1 MKRQLGL
8 IQGLVAM
15 FLLVF
20 VLITGK
26 AKFQADIL
34 SLLPQNVQTV
44 VQDAESHFFDGNKKH
59 VFISFS
65 GTNAKLSH
73 DQFLSLS
80 QNKPWFNVKTLE
92 LDLEKAVQFYLP
104 YQGRLL
110 ADNFSKSLSSSE
122 RYSLFASQ
130 KLTEIVN
137 PFVSASIAQDPS
149 LSTAE
154 FVEQAFAK
162 NDSLALEDG
171 RLKSTSS
178 EKGQQQFIIIFT
190 IDNEAL
196 NVNKAITVAQEIKQV
211 IHQVETQ
218 YPDSGVKY
226 SGVLFHTA
234 ENSSQAKF
242 EMSFF
247 GGLSLLAMLVMV
259 YFVFRSKTAL
269 LSVTLTIANAV
280 IYGFIALALL
290 FDSVHIISLVFG
302 VTLIGISIDYC
313 FHVLTELHNKKP
325 SLTTVNKSIL
335 LGFISTALGYILLT
349 LAPMSFLSQVA
360 TFIIAGLVG
369 AMVCVFTL
377 VPAISSSKLGL
388 NNSKLDK
395 QLRYLINIIH
405 QFQARRVVL
414 LVVVSALVFVSYL
427 LLPIKFNDSIADLNG
442 SSATLISNEAFHQKT
457 LSGKDVKRLFIL
469 GSTIEQVLQTEE
481 VIRSRVLALSS
492 ETDASSKLVSKV
504 TAQAIP
510 QVIPKVTG
518 ISDWLPSKQR
528 QNDNNKQ
535 LMFAQSNDV
544 FSSWQEATGLE
555 VTFKTSA
562 PLTYQAIKNSVVA
575 PYVLPFIYVGLN
587 NGTGVDKENNNDEFV
602 SLLQLSNIS
611 RAQLVSITEGFG
623 GRVITF
629 DKAENISQIMT
640 ESRESLLYWFMLAL
654 IMFSLVIW
662 FRFGL
667 KAAGNHSLALVLSVS
682 IALMLSYMIQGPLNL
697 FNVLAMML
705 ILALAIDYLIFYQ
718 YRGTNS
724 SNVLAISLSALSSLF
739 VFGVLI
745 FSKTPA
751 VYSFGLTVMLGIV
764 SIFILAP
771 LSVVNKE
778 EQ

>member
-15 FLLVF
+15 ILLIF
-20 VLITGK
+20 VLIMGK
-26 AKFQADIL
+26 ANFQADIL
-34 SLLPQNVQTV
+34 SLLPQDVKTV
-44 VQDAESHFFDGNKKH
+44 IQDAESHFFDGNKRH

-65 GTNAKLSH
+65 GKDAKISH
-73 DQFLSLS
+73 DHFISLS
-80 QNKPWFNVKTLE
+80 QRKPWFNVKSID
-92 LDLEKAVQFYLP
+92 LDLEKSVQFYLP
-104 YQGRLL
+104 YQGYLL
-110 ADNFSKSLSSSE
+110 ADNLSEALTSPES
-122 RYSLFASQ
+122 YSQFASQ
-130 KLTEIVN
+130 KLSEVVN

-154 FVEQAFAK
+154 FVEQAYAA

-171 RLKSTSS
+171 RLIARSPV
-178 EKGQQQFIIIFT
+178 KGQQQFILIFT

-196 NVNKAITVAQEIKQV
+196 NVNKAITVAEEIKQV
-211 IHQVETQ
+211 MHQVERQ
-218 YPDSGVKY
+218 YPDCVVKY

-234 ENSSQAKF
+234 ENSSQAQF

-247 GGLSLLAMLVMV
+247 GGLSLFAMLVMV
-259 YFVFRSKTAL
+259 YFVFRSRTAL

-280 IYGFIALALL
+280 IYGFIALALS

-325 SLTTVNKSIL
+325 SLTTVNKSIF

-369 AMVCVFTL
+369 AMVCVFTV
-377 VPAISSSKLGL
+377 VPNISSSKSGL
-388 NNSKLDK
+388 DNLVLEK
-395 QLRYLINIIH
+395 QLTKLINLIKH
-405 QFQARRVVL
+405 FQVRRVGL
-414 LVVVSALVFVSYL
+414 LIVISTLVFVSYL

-442 SSATLISNEAFHQKT
+442 SSSTLLSNENFHQKI
-457 LSGKDVKRLFIL
+457 LSGQDVKRLFIL
-469 GSTIEQVLQTEE
+469 GSSIEQVLQTEE
-481 VIRSRVLALSS
+481 AIRTRVSALIA
-492 ETDASSKLVSKV
+492 ETDVSSKIVPKA
-504 TAQAIP
+504 TP
-510 QVIPKVTG
+510 KTMPKVRG

-528 QNDNNKQ
+528 QHANNKR
-535 LMFAQSNDV
+535 LKLAQSHDV
-544 FSSWQEATGLE
+544 FSSWHEATGLE
-555 VTFKTSA
+555 VTFSSPA

-575 PYVLPFIYVGLN
+575 PYVSPFLYVGSN
-587 NGTGVDKENNNDEFV
+587 NGSGVDKENKDEFV

-611 RAQLVSITEGFG
+611 SAQLVSITESFG
-623 GRVITF
+623 DQVIPF
-629 DKAENISQIMT
+629 DKAESISQIMT
-640 ESRESLLYWFMLAL
+640 DSRESLLSWFMLAL
-654 IMFSLVIW
+654 IIFSVVIG

-667 KAAGNHSLALVLSVS
+667 KAAGNHSLALILSVS
-682 IALMLSYMIQGPLNL
+682 IALMLSYLVQGPLNL

-718 YRGTNS
+718 YRGTNA

-739 VFGVLI
+739 VFGVLV

>member
-15 FLLVF
+15 ILLVF

-34 SLLPQNVQTV
+34 SLLPQNIQTV
-44 VQDAESHFFDGNKKH
+44 VQDAESHFFDGNKRH

-65 GTNAKLSH
+65 GTDAKLSH
-73 DQFLSLS
+73 DQFFSLS
-80 QNKPWFNVKTLE
+80 QKNPWFNVKAIE
-92 LDLEKAVQFYLP
+92 LDLEKSVQFYLP
-104 YQGRLL
+104 YQGVLL
-110 ADNFSKSLSSSE
+110 ADNFLKALSSPES
-122 RYSLFASQ
+122 YLLFASQ

-162 NDSLALEDG
+162 NDGLALEDG
-171 RLKSTSS
+171 RLITTSS
-178 EKGQQQFIIIFT
+178 LKGQQQFIIIFT

-211 IHQVETQ
+211 IHQVEKQ
-218 YPDSGVKY
+218 YPESVVKY

-269 LSVTLTIANAV
+269 FAVILTIMNAV

-325 SLTTVNKSIL
+325 SLTMVNKSIF

-377 VPAISSSKLGL
+377 VPTISSSKSEL
-388 NNSKLDK
+388 NNSTLDK
-395 QLRYLINIIH
+395 KLANLIKLIKK
-405 QFQARRVVL
+405 FQGRRVGL
-414 LVVVSALVFVSYL
+414 LIVVSGLVFVSYL
-427 LLPIKFNDSIADLNG
+427 LIPIKFNDSIADLNG
-442 SSATLISNEAFHQKT
+442 SSATLISNETFHQKT
-457 LSGKDVKRLFIL
+457 LSGQDVKRLFIL

-481 VIRSRVLALSS
+481 AIRARILALST
-492 ETDASSKLVSKV
+492 ELDV
-504 TAQAIP
+504 TP
-510 QVIPKVTG
+510 QVKG

-528 QNDNNKQ
+528 QNDNNKR
-535 LMFAQSNDV
+535 LKLAQSNDV
-544 FSSWQEATGLE
+544 FSSWEEATGLE
-555 VTFKTSA
+555 VTINTSA
-562 PLTYQAIKNSVVA
+562 PLTYQAIKNSVIA

-587 NGTGVDKENNNDEFV
+587 SGLGVDKENHNDEFV
-602 SLLQLSNIS
+602 SLLQLSNITT
-611 RAQLVSITEGFG
+611 AQLVSIIEGFG
-623 GRVITF
+623 GQVIPF
-629 DKAENISQIMT
+629 DKAENISQIMND
-640 ESRESLLYWFMLAL
+640 SRESLLYWFMLAL

-662 FRFGL
+662 IRFGL
-667 KAAGNHSLALVLSVS
+667 KAACNHSLALVLSVS

-718 YRGTNS
+718 YRGTNKF
-724 SNVLAISLSALSSLF
+724 NVLAISLSALSSLF

-778 EQ
+778 EP

>member
-8 IQGLVAM
+8 FQGLVAM
-15 FLLVF
+15 ILLVF
-20 VLITGK
+20 VLISGK

-44 VQDAESHFFDGNKKH
+44 VQDAESHFFDGNKRH
-59 VFISFS
+59 VYISFS
-65 GTNAKLSH
+65 GKDAKIAH
-73 DQFLSLS
+73 DQFFSLS
-80 QNKPWFNVKTLE
+80 QNKPWFNVKTLD
-92 LDLEKAVQFYLP
+92 LDLEKTVQFYLS
-104 YQGRLL
+104 YQGYLL
-110 ADNFSKSLSSSE
+110 ADNFSKALTSPES
-122 RYSLFASQ
+122 YSQFASQ
-130 KLTEIVN
+130 KLSEVVN

-149 LSTAE
+149 LATAE

-162 NDSLALEDG
+162 NDGFALEDG
-171 RLKSTSS
+171 RLIARSQ
-178 EKGQQQFIIIFT
+178 EKGQQQFILIFT

-196 NVNKAITVAQEIKQV
+196 NVNKAITVAEEIMQV
-211 IHQVETQ
+211 MHQVETQ
-218 YPDSGVKY
+218 YPDCVLKY

-234 ENSSQAKF
+234 ENASQAKF

-269 LSVTLTIANAV
+269 FAVTLTIANAV

-313 FHVLTELHNKKP
+313 FHVLTELHNKKT
-325 SLTTVNKSIL
+325 SLTTVNKSIF

-369 AMVCVFTL
+369 AMVCVFTV
-377 VPAISSSKLGL
+377 VPTISSSKPGQ
-388 NNSKLDK
+388 NNSALDK
-395 QLRYLINIIH
+395 RLTNLINLIKR
-405 QFQARRVVL
+405 FQERRVGL
-414 LVVVSALVFVSYL
+414 LIAISSLVFVSYL
-427 LLPIKFNDSIADLNG
+427 LLPIKFDDSIADLNG
-442 SSATLISNEAFHQKT
+442 SSSTLISNEAFHQKI
-457 LSGKDVKRLFIL
+457 LSGQDVKRLFIL

-481 VIRSRVLALSS
+481 AIRTRVSAFIA
-492 ETDASSKLVSKV
+492 ETDASSKFV
-504 TAQAIP
+504 P

-518 ISDWLPSKQR
+518 ISDWLPSKQL
-528 QNDNNKQ
+528 QHANNKQ
-535 LMFAQSNDV
+535 LKFAQANDV

-555 VTFKTSA
+555 VTFNA
-562 PLTYQAIKNSVVA
+562 PEPLTYQAIKNSVVA
-575 PYVLPFIYVGLN
+575 PYVSPFLYAGLN
-587 NGTGVDKENNNDEFV
+587 KSLGQNAENDNEKFV
-602 SLLQLSNIS
+602 SLLQLSNIT
-611 RAQLVSITEGFG
+611 RAQLVSITEGLG
-623 GRVITF
+623 DQVIPF
-629 DKAENISQIMT
+629 DKAKNISQIMT
-640 ESRESLLYWFMLAL
+640 DSRESLLSWFMLAL
-654 IMFSLVIW
+654 IIFSVVIW

-667 KAAGNHSLALVLSVS
+667 KATGNHSLALILSVS
-682 IALMLSYMIQGPLNL
+682 IALMLSYLVQGPLNL

-739 VFGVLI
+739 VFGVLV

>member
-15 FLLVF
+15 ILLIF
-20 VLITGK
+20 VLIMGK
-26 AKFQADIL
+26 ANFQADIL

-44 VQDAESHFFDGNKKH
+44 VQDAESHFFDGNKRH

-65 GTNAKLSH
+65 GTDAKLSY
-73 DQFLSLS
+73 DQFFSLS
-80 QNKPWFNVKTLE
+80 QNKPWFNVKSID

-104 YQGRLL
+104 YQGYLL
-110 ADNFSKSLSSSE
+110 ADNLSEALTSPES
-122 RYSLFASQ
+122 YSQFASQ
-130 KLTEIVN
+130 KLSEVVN

-162 NDSLALEDG
+162 NDSLAVEDG
-171 RLKSTSS
+171 RLITRSQV
-178 EKGQQQFIIIFT
+178 KGQQQFILIFT

-196 NVNKAITVAQEIKQV
+196 NVNKAITVAEEIKQV
-211 IHQVETQ
+211 IRQVETQ
-218 YPDSGVKY
+218 YPDCVVKY

-234 ENSSQAKF
+234 ENSSQAQF

-269 LSVTLTIANAV
+269 LSVILTITNAV
-280 IYGFIALALL
+280 IYGFIALALS

-325 SLTTVNKSIL
+325 SLTTVNKSIF

-369 AMVCVFTL
+369 AMVCVFTV
-377 VPAISSSKLGL
+377 VPTISSSKSGL
-388 NNSKLDK
+388 NNSVLDK
-395 QLRYLINIIH
+395 RLTKLINLIKH
-405 QFQARRVVL
+405 FQDRRVGL
-414 LVVVSALVFVSYL
+414 LIVISTLVFVSYL

-442 SSATLISNEAFHQKT
+442 SSSTLLSNEALHQKI
-457 LSGKDVKRLFIL
+457 LSGQEVKRLFIL

-481 VIRSRVLALSS
+481 VIRTRVSALIA
-492 ETDASSKLVSKV
+492 ETDASSKFVSKV
-504 TAQAIP
+504 TAQA
-510 QVIPKVTG
+510 IPKVTG
-518 ISDWLPSKQR
+518 ISDWLPSQQR
-528 QNDNNKQ
+528 QNANNQRLK
-535 LMFAQSNDV
+535 LAQSNDV
-544 FSSWQEATGLE
+544 FSAWQQATGLE
-555 VTFKTSA
+555 VTLNAAA
-562 PLTYQAIKNSVVA
+562 PLTYQAVKDSVVA
-575 PYVLPFIYVGLN
+575 PYILPFLYVGLN
-587 NGTGVDKENNNDEFV
+587 NGLGQDAENDNDEFV
-602 SLLQLSNIS
+602 SLLQLSNITT
-611 RAQLVSITEGFG
+611 AQLVSLTEGFG
-623 GRVITF
+623 DQVIPF
-629 DKAENISQIMT
+629 DKEESISQIMT
-640 ESRESLLYWFMLAL
+640 DSRESLLFWFMLAL
-654 IMFSLVIW
+654 IIFSVVIG

-667 KAAGNHSLALVLSVS
+667 KAAGNHSLALILSVS
-682 IALMLSYMIQGPLNL
+682 IALMLSYLVQGPLNL

-718 YRGTNS
+718 YRGTNA

-739 VFGVLI
+739 VFGVLV

>member
-8 IQGLVAM
+8 FQGLVAM
-15 FLLVF
+15 ILLLF
-20 VLITGK
+20 VLIWGK

-44 VQDAESHFFDGNKKH
+44 LQDAESHFFDGNKRH

-65 GTNAKLSH
+65 GKNAKLSH
-73 DQFLSLS
+73 DHFFSLS
-80 QNKPWFNVKTLE
+80 QKKPWFNVKTLD

-104 YQGRLL
+104 YQGVLL
-110 ADNFSKSLSSSE
+110 ADDFSKALSSPES
-122 RYSLFASQ
+122 YTLFASQ

-149 LSTAE
+149 LATAE

-162 NDSLALEDG
+162 NDGLALEDG
-171 RLKSTSS
+171 RLITTSS
-178 EKGQQQFIIIFT
+178 LKGQQQFILIFT
-190 IDNEAL
+190 VDNEAL
-196 NVNKAITVAQEIKQV
+196 NVNKAITVAEDIKQV
-211 IHQVETQ
+211 MHQIERQ
-218 YPDSGVKY
+218 YPDSEVKY

-234 ENSSQAKF
+234 ENASQAKF

-247 GGLSLLAMLVMV
+247 GGLSLLAMLIMV

-269 LSVTLTIANAV
+269 FAVMLTISNAV

-313 FHVLTELHNKKP
+313 FHVLTELRDKKP
-325 SLTTVNKSIL
+325 SLTIVNKSIF

-349 LAPMSFLSQVA
+349 LAPMNFLSQVA

-369 AMVCVFTL
+369 AMICVFTL
-377 VPAISSSKLGL
+377 VPTISSSKSEL
-388 NNSKLDK
+388 NNAKRDK
-395 QLRYLINIIH
+395 QLANLISLIKYL
-405 QFQARRVVL
+405 QVRRVGLL
-414 LVVVSALVFVSYL
+414 LVVTALVFVSYL
-427 LLPIKFNDSIADLNG
+427 ILPIKFNDSIADLNG
-442 SSATLISNEAFHQKT
+442 SSATLISNENFHQKI
-457 LSGKDVKRLFIL
+457 LSGQNVKRLFIL

-481 VIRSRVLALSS
+481 AIRTRVSALIA
-492 ETDASSKLVSKV
+492 ETDASSKFV
-504 TAQAIP
+504 
-510 QVIPKVTG
+510 PKVTG
-518 ISDWLPSKQR
+518 ISDWLPSKQL
-528 QNDNNKQ
+528 QHANNKQ
-535 LMFAQSNDV
+535 LKFAQANDV
-544 FSSWQEATGLE
+544 FSSWQQATGLE
-555 VTFKTSA
+555 VTFNA
-562 PLTYQAIKNSVVA
+562 PEPLTYQAIKNSVVA
-575 PYVLPFIYVGLN
+575 PYVSPFLYAGLN
-587 NGTGVDKENNNDEFV
+587 KSLGQDAENDNDQFV
-602 SLLQLSNIS
+602 SLLQLSNIT
-611 RAQLVSITEGFG
+611 RAQLVSITEGLG
-623 GRVITF
+623 DQVIPF

-640 ESRESLLYWFMLAL
+640 DSRESLLYWFMLAL
-654 IMFSLVIW
+654 VMFSLVIC
-662 FRFGL
+662 FQFGL

-718 YRGTNS
+718 YRGTNA
-724 SNVLAISLSALSSLF
+724 SNVLAISLSALSSMF

-745 FSKTPA
+745 FSNTPA